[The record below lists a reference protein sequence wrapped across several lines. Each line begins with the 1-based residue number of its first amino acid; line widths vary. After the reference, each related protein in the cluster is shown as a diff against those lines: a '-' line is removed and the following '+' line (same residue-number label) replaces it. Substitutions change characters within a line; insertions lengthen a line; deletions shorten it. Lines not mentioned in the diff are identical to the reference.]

1 MMMEISNTKD
11 SWEETTRGN
20 GAGSDGRGSGALGVE
35 WPWRASLR
43 RWHLSLFLKQ
53 EQQLVICRP
62 GTENGWSAGFK
73 EKAGRHETR
82 EGDRVRTARVHAGGW
97 S

>member
-1 MMMEISNTKD
+1 MTMEISDTKD
-11 SWEETTRGN
+11 TWEEATWGS
-20 GAGSDGRGSGALGVE
+20 GAGSDGGGSEALGVE

-53 EQQLVICRP
+53 EQELVICRS
-62 GTENGWSAGFK
+62 GKENGWSAGFK
-73 EKAGRHETR
+73 ERTGRPEPG
-82 EGDRVRTARVHAGGW
+82 EGGRLRTSRVHAGGW